1 MWLEGP
7 KLFLSE
13 VIMKSES
20 SGLGPWSNHMEG
32 ILNGPQEVI
41 LFRSQVRKS
50 PRAGVGGWGRWK
62 GENLLHTECRG
73 DTERERELGRL
84 WREKSNL
91 PDEVGFLPRRPEKAV
106 SNSEARS
113 ASSPGG
119 FHGGPGCPE
128 MLEQT
133 KMK

>member
-1 MWLEGP
+1 
-7 KLFLSE
+7 
-13 VIMKSES
+13 
-20 SGLGPWSNHMEG
+20 ME
-32 ILNGPQEVI
+32 
-41 LFRSQVRKS
+41 R
-50 PRAGVGGWGRWK
+50 
-62 GENLLHTECRG
+62 RG

-91 PDEVGFLPRRPEKAV
+91 LNEMGFLPWCPEKEV
-106 SNSEARS
+106 SNSEAHP